1 MSAEAKLDVKISADG
16 TQAKAEVQGVARA
29 VQDATGAMARAY
41 ASVSVQIRSVSAAV
55 SGFQKALGI
64 WNQVAVA
71 IDATVKIIQKG
82 LGVIRNF
89 GKASEEAG
97 EKAGA
102 AFKAA
107 SDAGLD
113 ASLYD
118 AVKSAA
124 AAAGVSADE
133 LSEKLKA
140 FREHKITFG
149 ELASSIESTGRA
161 LESAAS
167 AADARTVGTRF
178 LAREKSRRDAEKE
191 YGDAAAL
198 EREGL
203 RTIANR
209 IIREG
214 DAYGRGG
221 RDVERLWDLVMEAA
235 GGDRA
240 CAGRVFN
247 ENVSWFAPHR
257 VGGAMYGGDAL
268 RDAESRYARRRAD
281 PAAIFRVLDRIARR
295 PNVDN
300 MSVPLGAT

>member
-1 MSAEAKLDVKISADG
+1 MASKIQFDVRIGADG
-16 TQAKAEVQGVARA
+16 SEARA
-29 VQDATGAMARAY
+29 VGSLRQ
-41 ASVSVQIRSVSAAV
+41 
-55 SGFQKALGI
+55 ALGL
-64 WNQVAVA
+64 WSQVAALVA
-71 IDATVKIIQKG
+71 NVVRIAEKG
-82 LGVIRNF
+82 AEVWRSF
-89 GKASEEAG
+89 GRASDEAG
-97 EKAGA
+97 EKAKA
-102 AFKAA
+102 AFRDAA
-107 SDAGLD
+107 GSGLD

-118 AVKSAA
+118 AVRA

-149 ELASSIESTGRA
+149 ELASSIGSTGRA

-214 DAYGRGG
+214 DAYGRAG

-240 CAGRVFN
+240 RTGRVFN
-247 ENVSWFAPHR
+247 ENVSRFAPHR
-257 VGGAMYGGDAL
+257 VGGAMYGVDAQ
-268 RDAESRYARRRAD
+268 RGASPTPPPSSAPSTAS
-281 PAAIFRVLDRIARR
+281 PAVQMWIICL
-295 PNVDN
+295 
-300 MSVPLGAT
+300 SL